1 MVTGARLVDI
11 PVCREIVRRQW
22 PRRPL
27 TRHPLFLA
35 LPLLAWAAIVGWLG
49 WALGLAA
56 LGIAMSVAA
65 RSMLVLGR
73 TLWIMHPGNSCWRYE
88 IDNEQ
93 IRVFNLRGLSRYDRK
108 QFSVVRDLG
117 VFWRISTPFGLAA
130 VVVPKAAFTPEDR
143 VVADAYLRGSPTV
156 AA

>member
-1 MVTGARLVDI
+1 MVTGSMLVDI

-27 TRHPLFLA
+27 TRRPLFLA
-35 LPLLAWAAIVGWLG
+35 IPLVAWAAVFGWLG
-49 WALGLAA
+49 WALVLAA
-56 LGIAMSVAA
+56 LGIAISVAA
-65 RSMLVLGR
+65 RGMLVLGR
-73 TLWIMHPGNSCWRYE
+73 TLWIMHPGNSHWRYE
-88 IDNEQ
+88 IDDRQ
-93 IRVFNLRGLSRYDRK
+93 IRVFNLRGLSRYDRT
-108 QFSVVRDLG
+108 QFRVVRDLG

-143 VVADAYLRGSPTV
+143 AVVDAYLHRSPTV